1 MPNILIVDD
10 EPGIRRALSRLL
22 AAKGFAVREA
32 GTAAEGV
39 AAVGLGGIDAVLCD
53 VVMPGASGFD
63 FYDQVVRLDPA
74 MAGKV
79 IFLTGAAKEPDVQ
92 HQTEAR
98 NAPLLS
104 KLYELDLAVDA
115 VVVALLPRG

>member
-10 EPGIRRALSRLL
+10 EPAIRRVLSRLL
-22 AAKGFAVREA
+22 AAKGYVVREA
-32 GTAAEGV
+32 GTAAEGI
-39 AAVGLGGIDAVLCD
+39 AAVALGGIDAVLCD
-53 VVMPGASGFD
+53 VVMPGGSGFE
-63 FYDQVVRLDPA
+63 FYDQVVRQVPG

-79 IFLTGAAKEPDVQ
+79 IFLTGAAKEPEVQ

-98 NAPLLS
+98 GVPLLS

-115 VVVALLPRG
+115 ITLALLPKG

>member
-10 EPGIRRALSRLL
+10 EPAIRRVLSRLL
-22 AAKGFAVREA
+22 VAKGYAVREA

-53 VVMPGASGFD
+53 VVMPGGSGFE
-63 FYDQVVRLDPA
+63 FYDAAILLAPA
-74 MAGKV
+74 LTRRV
-79 IFLTGAAKEPDVQ
+79 IFLTGAAKEPEVQ

-98 NAPLLS
+98 GVPLLS
-104 KLYELDLAVDA
+104 KVYELDLAIDA
-115 VVVALLPRG
+115 VKVALLPRG